1 MPKPSVET
9 ENRRRSDPT
18 PALTTSCAGS
28 CSYSWQDGEYVYVSG
43 SCSGRG
49 NCPTQCPGT
58 IDSDVAALLFD
69 VSSAAN
75 TLSVSCASF
84 AAVVQLRSQ
93 STSLTTSR
101 RVSIALGAV
110 LAVSL
115 IANVYLL
122 FFR

>member
-1 MPKPSVET
+1 MPTPSVET

-18 PALTTSCAGS
+18 PAITTTCTGS

-49 NCPTQCPGT
+49 GCPTQCPGT
-58 IDSDVAALLFD
+58 IDSDIAALLFD
-69 VSSAAN
+69 VSSAST
-75 TLSVSCASF
+75 TLSVSCASI
-84 AAVVQLRSQ
+84 ASVAQLTSQ
-93 STSLTTSR
+93 STSLTTYR
-101 RVSIALGAV
+101 RVSIALGTV
-110 LAVSL
+110 LALSL